1 MKCLKT
7 FLVLLL
13 FGATLFAADWPS
25 IGGNAQ
31 RDGWSRGE
39 KKLSKQTAAG
49 IRFLYGFKAAGAK
62 GKQSQLTTPVV
73 LSNIITYKGFKQL
86 VSVGRSDN
94 SVVSIDADL
103 GTLFFDTHLTPGETS
118 KKIKASATC
127 PGGMT
132 ANLAFPGNSLAPG
145 RFGAPSAN
153 RVGRVARS
161 EPAPMHFTFASP
173 LYAISDDGALHTI
186 LQLGGNANTVAP
198 LKILPPMAR
207 ASGLNINNDRIFV
220 ATVGNCH
227 SNPNGIY
234 AVDPSAGTV
243 ESFLTGGSGAAGS
256 GGTAIGTDGV
266 VYAQIASGHGEVAG
280 DYNDSVLAL
289 SPDKLA
295 VQDYFTL
302 AGAAAR
308 VDAADVSGVTPT
320 VFGLEQKDWVVAA
333 GHDGRIYI
341 LDADSLGG
349 ADHHTPAFRSD
360 PIVPPASA
368 SKRSGKANGLLN
380 NFATYLDDQ
389 GVRWLFASVR
399 GPVIQAFPAKNGDAP
414 TGSAPNGSIVAFKI
428 TFDGGKPSLTP
439 VWRSRDMVSPAA
451 PAIMNDLV
459 VSLSTGEPTSSK
471 KGDRAILYVLDART
485 GKELYVGDKAT
496 AYSSGGLAVA
506 NSQIYFATHDG
517 TLYAYGI
524 PLER

>member
-1 MKCLKT
+1 MKWLKT

-13 FGATLFAADWPS
+13 FSTALLAADWPS

-39 KKLSKQTAAG
+39 KKLSKETAAT
-49 IRFLYGFKAAGAK
+49 IKFLYTYKAADAK
-62 GKQSQLTTPVV
+62 GKHAEAATPVV

-86 VSVGRSDN
+86 VTVGTPN
-94 SVVSIDADL
+94 NHVVSIDGDL
-103 GTLFFDTHLTPGETS
+103 GALFYDTHLTTGDS
-118 KKIKASATC
+118 GKVKASATC

-132 ANLAFPGNSLAPG
+132 ANLAFAGNSLAPG
-145 RFGAPSAN
+145 RFGAPSMN
-153 RVGRVARS
+153 RVGRVARGK
-161 EPAPMHFTFASP
+161 PAPMHFSFASP

-186 LQLGGNANTVAP
+186 NQLSGSTNTPPV
-198 LKILPPMAR
+198 KVLPPMAR
-207 ASGLNINNDRIFV
+207 ATGLNVDNERVFV
-220 ATVGNCH
+220 ATVGNCQG
-227 SNPNGIY
+227 NPNGIY
-234 AVDPSAGTV
+234 SVDLAGGTV
-243 ESFLTGGSGAAGS
+243 VSLLTGGSGAEGS

-280 DYNDSVLAL
+280 DYNDSLIAL
-289 SPDKLA
+289 SPDKLI
-295 VQDYFTL
+295 VQDYFTP
-302 AGAAAR
+302 AGAAAK

-320 VFGLEQKDWVVAA
+320 VFGLEQKDWIVTG

-360 PIVPPASA
+360 EIVAPSSG
-368 SKRSGKANGLLN
+368 SKGNGFRN
-380 NFATYLDDQ
+380 SFATYLDAH

-399 GPVIQAFPAKNGDAP
+399 GPVSAEFPAKNGDAP
-414 TGSAPNGSIVAFKI
+414 TGSAQNGSIIAFKI
-428 TFDGGKPSLTP
+428 TFDGGKPALTP
-439 VWRSRDMVSPAA
+439 AWRSRDMVSPAA
-451 PAIMNDLV
+451 PAIINDLV
-459 VSLSTGEPTSSK
+459 VALSTGETAKGK
-471 KGDRAILYVLDART
+471 KGGPAILYVLDAET

-496 AYSSGGLAVA
+496 AYSAGGVAVA
-506 NSQIYFATHDG
+506 NSQIYFTTHDG

>member
-7 FLVLLL
+7 FFVLLF
-13 FGATLFAADWPS
+13 FGTTLFAADWPS

-39 KKLSKQTAAG
+39 TKLSKETAAG
-49 IRFLYGFKAAGAK
+49 LRFLYGYKAAGAN
-62 GKQSQLTTPVV
+62 GKQSELTTPVV

-86 VSVGRSDN
+86 VSVGKSDN

-103 GTLFFDTHLTPGETS
+103 GTLFFDTHLTSSESS

-127 PGGMT
+127 PDGMT

-145 RFGAPSAN
+145 RFGTASVN

-161 EPAPMHFTFASP
+161 KPTPMHFTFASP
-173 LYAISDDGALHTI
+173 MYAISDDGALHTI
-186 LQLGGNANTVAP
+186 LQLSGNAGTVP
-198 LKILPPMAR
+198 PVKVLPAMAR

-220 ATVGNCH
+220 ATVGNCRG
-227 SNPNGIY
+227 NPNGIY
-234 AVDPSAGTV
+234 AVDASGGTV

-295 VQDYFTL
+295 VQDYFTP
-302 AGAAAR
+302 AGPAAK
-308 VDAADVSGVTPT
+308 VDGADVSGVTPT
-320 VFGLEQKDWVVAA
+320 VFGLEQKDWIVAA

-349 ADHHTPAFRSD
+349 ADHHSPAFRSEQ
-360 PIVPPASA
+360 IVPPASA
-368 SKRSGKANGLLN
+368 SKRGGKADGFQN

-389 GVRWLFASVR
+389 GVRWLFASVS
-399 GPVIQAFPAKNGDAP
+399 GPVTQEFPAKNGDAP
-414 TGSAPNGSIVAFKI
+414 TGSIVAFKI
-428 TFDGGKPSLTP
+428 IFDGGKPSLAP
-439 VWRSRDMVSPAA
+439 AWRSRDMVSPAA

-459 VSLSTGEPTSSK
+459 VALSTGAPTSSK
-471 KGDRAILYVLDART
+471 KGGRAVLYVLDAKT

>member
-1 MKCLKT
+1 M
-7 FLVLLL
+7 
-13 FGATLFAADWPS
+13 
-25 IGGNAQ
+25 
-31 RDGWSRGE
+31 
-39 KKLSKQTAAG
+39 
-49 IRFLYGFKAAGAK
+49 
-62 GKQSQLTTPVV
+62 
-73 LSNIITYKGFKQL
+73 
-86 VSVGRSDN
+86 
-94 SVVSIDADL
+94 
-103 GTLFFDTHLTPGETS
+103 
-118 KKIKASATC
+118 
-127 PGGMT
+127 
-132 ANLAFPGNSLAPG
+132 
-145 RFGAPSAN
+145 
-153 RVGRVARS
+153 
-161 EPAPMHFTFASP
+161 
-173 LYAISDDGALHTI
+173 HTI
-186 LQLGGNANTVAP
+186 LQLSGNANTVP
-198 LKILPPMAR
+198 PVKVLPPMAR

-227 SNPNGIY
+227 GNPNGIY
-234 AVDPSAGTV
+234 AVDPSGGTV

-295 VQDYFTL
+295 VQDYFTP
-302 AGAAAR
+302 AGAAAK

-320 VFGLEQKDWVVAA
+320 VFGLEQKDWIVAA

-360 PIVPPASA
+360 QIVPPGSA
-368 SKRSGKANGLLN
+368 SKRRRKADGLQN

-399 GPVIQAFPAKNGDAP
+399 GPVTQEFPAKNGDAP
-414 TGSAPNGSIVAFKI
+414 TGSIVAFKI

-439 VWRSRDMVSPAA
+439 AWRSRDMVSPAA

-471 KGDRAILYVLDART
+471 KGGRAVLYVLDAST

>member
-13 FGATLFAADWPS
+13 SCTTLLAADWPT

-39 KKLSKQTAAG
+39 KKLSKETAAG
-49 IRFLYGFKAAGAK
+49 IRFLYGFKAADAK
-62 GKQSQLTTPVV
+62 GKQTGMSTPVV

-86 VSVGRSDN
+86 VSVGRSNN

-103 GTLFFDTHLTPGETS
+103 GTLFFDTTLTTS
-118 KKIKASATC
+118 ESSKRIKTSATC

-132 ANLAFPGNSLAPG
+132 ANLAFPGNSNAPG
-145 RFGAPSAN
+145 RFGAPSTN

-161 EPAPMHFTFASP
+161 KPAPMHFTFASP
-173 LYAISDDGALHTI
+173 IYAISEDGALHTV
-186 LQLGGNANTVAP
+186 LQLSGNANTTPPV
-198 LKILPPMAR
+198 KVLPAMAR
-207 ASGLNINNDRIFV
+207 ASGLNIDDDRIFV
-220 ATVGNCH
+220 ATVGDCH
-227 SNPNGIY
+227 GNPNGIY

-243 ESFLTGGSGAAGS
+243 VSFLTGGSGAAGS

-280 DYNDSVLAL
+280 DYHDSVLAL

-295 VQDYFTL
+295 VQDYFTP
-302 AGAAAR
+302 AAAAAK

-360 PIVPPASA
+360 EIVPPSSA
-368 SKRSGKANGLLN
+368 SKSSGKADGLRR

-399 GPVIQAFPAKNGDAP
+399 GPVTQEFPAKTGGAP
-414 TGSAPNGSIVAFKI
+414 NGSAPNGSIVAFKI
-428 TFDGGKPSLTP
+428 TFDSGKPSLTP
-439 VWRSRDMVSPAA
+439 AWQSRDMVSPAA
-451 PAIMNDLV
+451 PVIMNGLV
-459 VSLSTGEPTSSK
+459 VALSTGEAASSK
-471 KGDRAILYVLDART
+471 KGGRAILYVLDAGT

-496 AYSSGGLAVA
+496 AYSSSGLAVA

>member
-1 MKCLKT
+1 MKCLKA

-13 FGATLFAADWPS
+13 FGTTLFAADWPS

-39 KKLSKQTAAG
+39 EKLSTKTAAG
-49 IRFLYGFKAAGAK
+49 LKFLYGFKASGAK
-62 GKQSQLTTPVV
+62 ARQSGLTTPVV
-73 LSNIITYKGFKQL
+73 LANIITYKGFKQL

-94 SVVSIDADL
+94 SVVSVDADL
-103 GTLFFDTHLTPGETS
+103 GTLFFDTHLTPGESS
-118 KKIKASATC
+118 KNIKASATC
-127 PGGMT
+127 PGGLS

-145 RFGAPSAN
+145 RFGTPSTN

-161 EPAPMHFTFASP
+161 KPAPPHFTFESP
-173 LYAISDDGALHTI
+173 MYAISDDGALHTI
-186 LQLGGNANTVAP
+186 LQLSGNAGTVP
-198 LKILPPMAR
+198 PVKVLPAMAR
-207 ASGLNINNDRIFV
+207 ASGLNINSDRIFV
-220 ATVGNCH
+220 ATVGNCRG
-227 SNPNGIY
+227 NPNGIY
-234 AVDPSAGTV
+234 AVDASGGTV

-266 VYAQIASGHGEVAG
+266 VYAQVASGHGEVAG

-295 VQDYFTL
+295 VQDYFTPT
-302 AGAAAR
+302 GPAAK

-320 VFGLEQKDWVVAA
+320 VFGREQKDWIVSA

-360 PIVPPASA
+360 QIVPPGVA
-368 SKRSGKANGLLN
+368 SKRNGKADGFLN
-380 NFATYLDDQ
+380 NFATYLDGQ

-399 GPVIQAFPAKNGDAP
+399 GPVTQEFPAKNGDAP
-414 TGSAPNGSIVAFKI
+414 TGSIVAFKI

-439 VWRSRDMVSPAA
+439 AWRSRDMVSPAA

-459 VSLSTGEPTSSK
+459 VALSTGEPASSK
-471 KGDRAILYVLDART
+471 KGGRAVLYVLDAKT

>member
-13 FGATLFAADWPS
+13 FGTTLFAADWPS

-39 KKLSKQTAAG
+39 KKLSKETAAG
-49 IRFLYGFKAAGAK
+49 IRFLYGFKAAAAK
-62 GKQSQLTTPVV
+62 GKQSELTTPVV

-94 SVVSIDADL
+94 SVVSLDADL
-103 GTLFFDTHLTPGETS
+103 GTLFFDTHLTPGES
-118 KKIKASATC
+118 AKKIKASATC
-127 PGGMT
+127 PAGMT
-132 ANLAFPGNSLAPG
+132 ANLAFPGNSQAPG

-198 LKILPPMAR
+198 VKVLPPMAR

-220 ATVGNCH
+220 ATVGNCRG
-227 SNPNGIY
+227 NPNGIY

-243 ESFLTGGSGAAGS
+243 ESFLTGGSGATGS

-266 VYAQIASGHGEVAG
+266 VYAQISSGHGEVAG
-280 DYNDSVLAL
+280 DYNDSVLAM

-295 VQDYFTL
+295 VQDYFTP
-302 AGAAAR
+302 AGAPAK

-360 PIVPPASA
+360 QIVLPGPAPKHS
-368 SKRSGKANGLLN
+368 RKADGLQN

-399 GPVIQAFPAKNGDAP
+399 GPVTQEFPTKNGDAP
-414 TGSAPNGSIVAFKI
+414 TGSIVAFKI

-439 VWRSRDMVSPAA
+439 AWRSRDMVSPAA

-459 VSLSTGEPTSSK
+459 VSLSTGEPISSK
-471 KGDRAILYVLDART
+471 KGGRAVLYVLDART

>member
-7 FLVLLL
+7 FLVLLF
-13 FGATLFAADWPS
+13 FGTTLFAADWPS

-39 KKLSKQTAAG
+39 KKLSKETAAG
-49 IRFLYGFKAAGAK
+49 IRFLYGFKAGGAK
-62 GKQSQLTTPVV
+62 NKQSGLTTPVV

-86 VSVGRSDN
+86 VSVGRGDN

-103 GTLFFDTHLTPGETS
+103 GTLFFDTQLTPGEPP

-145 RFGAPSAN
+145 RFGTPSTN

-161 EPAPMHFTFASP
+161 KPAPPHFTFASP
-173 LYAISDDGALHTI
+173 MYAISDDGALHTI
-186 LQLGGNANTVAP
+186 LQLSGNAGTVPPA
-198 LKILPPMAR
+198 KVLPPMAR
-207 ASGLNINNDRIFV
+207 ASGININNDRIFV
-220 ATVGNCH
+220 ATVGNCRG
-227 SNPNGIY
+227 NPNGIY
-234 AVDPSAGTV
+234 AVDPSGGAV

-266 VYAQIASGHGEVAG
+266 VYAQIASGHGQVAG

-295 VQDYFTL
+295 VQDYFTP
-302 AGAAAR
+302 AGPAAK
-308 VDAADVSGVTPT
+308 VDAANVSGVTPT

-333 GHDGRIYI
+333 GHDGKIYI

-349 ADHHTPAFRSD
+349 ADHHTPAFRSNQ
-360 PIVPPASA
+360 IVPPGSPSKHSA
-368 SKRSGKANGLLN
+368 KAGGLAN

-399 GPVIQAFPAKNGDAP
+399 GPVTQEFPAKNGDAP
-414 TGSAPNGSIVAFKI
+414 TGSIVAFKI
-428 TFDGGKPSLTP
+428 TFDAGKPSLTP

-459 VSLSTGEPTSSK
+459 VALSTGEPASSK
-471 KGDRAILYVLDART
+471 KGGQAVLYVLDAKT

-496 AYSSGGLAVA
+496 AYSSGGLAIA
-506 NSQIYFATHDG
+506 NSQIYFTTHDG

>member
-1 MKCLKT
+1 MKWLRT

-13 FGATLFAADWPS
+13 FGTTLFAADWPS

-39 KKLSKQTAAG
+39 KRLSKETVAG
-49 IRFLYGFKAAGAK
+49 IKFLYAFKAGVKGAEAG
-62 GKQSQLTTPVV
+62 LTTPVV

-86 VSVGRSDN
+86 VSVGRRDN
-94 SVVSIDADL
+94 SVVSIDADI
-103 GTLFFDTHLTPGETS
+103 GAPFFDTRLTTS
-118 KKIKASATC
+118 EPAKVKVSPAC

-145 RFGAPSAN
+145 RFGGPSVN

-161 EPAPMHFTFASP
+161 KPAPMHFSLSLP
-173 LYAISDDGALHTI
+173 LYAISDDGALHGVT
-186 LQLGGNANTVAP
+186 QLSGLATTAP
-198 LKILPPMAR
+198 VKFLPPMAR
-207 ASGLNINNDRIFV
+207 ASGLNINEDRVFV

-227 SNPNGIY
+227 GNPNGIY
-234 AVDPSAGTV
+234 AVDPAGGTV
-243 ESFLTGGSGAAGS
+243 ASFLTGGSGAAGT
-256 GGTAIGTDGV
+256 GGTAMGTDGV

-280 DYNDSVLAL
+280 DYNDSLLSL
-289 SPDKLA
+289 SPDKLT
-295 VQDYFTL
+295 VQDYFTPS
-302 AGAAAR
+302 GAAAK
-308 VDAADVSGVTPT
+308 VDAEDVSGVTPT
-320 VFGLEQKDWVVAA
+320 VFGLEQKDWVVTA

-360 PIVPPASA
+360 EIVAPASS
-368 SKRSGKANGLLN
+368 SKGDGFRN

-399 GPVIQAFPAKNGDAP
+399 GAVTATFPAQNGDAP
-414 TGSAPNGSIVAFKI
+414 TGSILGFKI
-428 TFDGGKPSLTP
+428 TFDNGKPSLTP
-439 VWRSRDMVSPAA
+439 AWRSRDMVSPAA
-451 PAIMNDLV
+451 PAITNGLV
-459 VSLSTGEPTSSK
+459 VALSTGEPAKSK
-471 KGDRAILYVLDART
+471 KSGPAILYALDAGT

-496 AYSSGGLAVA
+496 AYSTGGLAVA
-506 NSQIYFATHDG
+506 NSQIYFTTHDG

>member
-1 MKCLKT
+1 
-7 FLVLLL
+7 
-13 FGATLFAADWPS
+13 
-25 IGGNAQ
+25 
-31 RDGWSRGE
+31 
-39 KKLSKQTAAG
+39 
-49 IRFLYGFKAAGAK
+49 
-62 GKQSQLTTPVV
+62 
-73 LSNIITYKGFKQL
+73 
-86 VSVGRSDN
+86 VSVGRTDN
-94 SVVSIDADL
+94 SAVSIDADL
-103 GTLFFDTHLTPGETS
+103 GTLFFDTHLTPGESS

-132 ANLAFPGNSLAPG
+132 ANLAFPGNSQAPG
-145 RFGAPSAN
+145 RFGAPSTN

-161 EPAPMHFTFASP
+161 KPAPMHFTFASP
-173 LYAISDDGALHTI
+173 IYAISDDGALHTI
-186 LQLGGNANTVAP
+186 LQLSGNADTVP
-198 LKILPPMAR
+198 PVKVLPAMAR

-220 ATVGNCH
+220 ATVGNCRG
-227 SNPNGIY
+227 NPNGIY

-243 ESFLTGGSGAAGS
+243 VSFLTGGSGAAGS

-266 VYAQIASGHGEVAG
+266 VYAQIASGHGQVAG

-295 VQDYFTL
+295 VQDYFTP
-302 AGAAAR
+302 AGAAAK

-320 VFGLEQKDWVVAA
+320 VFGLEQKDWVVVAR
-333 GHDGRIYI
+333 HDGRIYI

-360 PIVPPASA
+360 EIVPPGSA
-368 SKRSGKANGLLN
+368 SRRRGNADGLRN
-380 NFATYLDDQ
+380 HFATYLDDQ
-389 GVRWLFASVR
+389 GVRWLVASVR
-399 GPVIQAFPAKNGDAP
+399 GPVTQEFPAKNGD
-414 TGSAPNGSIVAFKI
+414 APNGSIVAFKI

-439 VWRSRDMVSPAA
+439 AWRSRDMVSPAA
-451 PAIMNDLV
+451 PAIMNGLV
-459 VSLSTGEPTSSK
+459 VALSTGEPVSSK
-471 KGDRAILYVLDART
+471 KGGRAILYVLDAGT

-496 AYSSGGLAVA
+496 AYSSAGLAVA

>member
-13 FGATLFAADWPS
+13 LGTTLLAADWPS

-31 RDGWSRGE
+31 RDGWSQGE
-39 KKLSKQTAAG
+39 KKLSKETAAG
-49 IRFLYGFKAAGAK
+49 IRFLYGFKAAGSN

-73 LSNIITYKGFKQL
+73 LANIITYKGFKQL

-103 GTLFFDTHLTPGETS
+103 GTLFFDTHLTPGEPS
-118 KKIKASATC
+118 KKSKASATC
-127 PGGMT
+127 PDGMT
-132 ANLAFPGNSLAPG
+132 ASLAFPGNSLGPG
-145 RFGAPSAN
+145 RFGTPSTN
-153 RVGRVARS
+153 RVGRVARNK
-161 EPAPMHFTFASP
+161 PTPMHFTFASP
-173 LYAISDDGALHTI
+173 MYAISEDGALHTI
-186 LQLGGNANTVAP
+186 LQLGGNANTVP
-198 LKILPPMAR
+198 PVRVLPAMAR
-207 ASGLNINNDRIFV
+207 ASGLNIDNNRIFV
-220 ATVGNCH
+220 ATVGNCRG
-227 SNPNGIY
+227 NPNGIY
-234 AVDPSAGTV
+234 AVDPSGGPV

-266 VYAQIASGHGEVAG
+266 VYAQISNGHGEIAG
-280 DYNDSVLAL
+280 DYHDSVLAL
-289 SPDKLA
+289 SPDKLT
-295 VQDYFTL
+295 VQDYFTP
-302 AGAAAR
+302 AGPAAK

-320 VFGLEQKDWVVAA
+320 VFGLGQKDWVVAG

-360 PIVPPASA
+360 QIVRPGSA
-368 SKRSGKANGLLN
+368 SKRGGKADGFQN

-399 GPVIQAFPAKNGDAP
+399 GLVTQEFSTGNGDTPA
-414 TGSAPNGSIVAFKI
+414 GSAPNGSIVAFKI
-428 TFDGGKPSLTP
+428 TFEGGKPSLTP
-439 VWRSRDMVSPAA
+439 AWQSRDMVSPAA
-451 PAIMNDLV
+451 PAIMNDLL
-459 VSLSTGEPTSSK
+459 VSLSTGEPASSK
-471 KGDRAILYVLDART
+471 KGGRAVLYVLNAKT